1 MAERAGGYT
10 EDYLKK
16 DVGPKLWRLLS
27 ELIDHDDI
35 RVTKRNIQNDIDALG
50 GTAKQPRPDSY
61 RWGKIPALSFR
72 GGGGDPME
80 ASPPGA
86 GVVADRASLQVWAS
100 PRLDVSDFFWQT
112 GGSGAV
118 AAMAAPS
125 GLPGYLAVGNGRGSG
140 KTTLIA
146 RLLASSPLPSTAVG
160 LCQVIRRY
168 YRRGIF
174 FQALV

>member
-1 MAERAGGYT
+1 
-10 EDYLKK
+10 
-16 DVGPKLWRLLS
+16 
-27 ELIDHDDI
+27 
-35 RVTKRNIQNDIDALG
+35 
-50 GTAKQPRPDSY
+50 
-61 RWGKIPALSFR
+61 
-72 GGGGDPME
+72 ME

-125 GLPGYLAVGNGRGSG
+125 GLPGYLAVGNGRGRQNH
-140 KTTLIA
+140 TY
-146 RLLASSPLPSTAVG
+146 RQAVGLFPFALYGSG

-168 YRRGIF
+168 YRRRNF
-174 FQALV
+174 FSALVDWVQRVNDSLTAPAGDPLEWVLGELEQNHLLLVIESV